1 MGSGRGEMG
10 IDDRR
15 DMAKKP
21 KYVFWSPR
29 LVMTRKA
36 GTDEK
41 IVVSCEVVP
50 IC

>member
-15 DMAKKP
+15 DMAEKP
-21 KYVFWSPR
+21 RYVFLSPR
-29 LVMTRKA
+29 LVVTRKV